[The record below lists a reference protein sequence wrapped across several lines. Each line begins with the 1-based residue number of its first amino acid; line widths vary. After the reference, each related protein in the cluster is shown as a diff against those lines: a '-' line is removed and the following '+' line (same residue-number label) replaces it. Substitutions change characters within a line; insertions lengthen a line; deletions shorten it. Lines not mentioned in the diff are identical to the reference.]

1 MNLCDAVETGLP
13 ATVKIYNS
21 NAPARVFNVGTEPVS
36 VESRLSWF
44 HKHYPKGHLIW
55 VAEEGARSQAG

>member
-13 ATVKIYNS
+13 AIVEIYNF
-21 NAPARVFNVGTEPVS
+21 NAPARMLNADTEPVS

-44 HKHYPKGHLIW
+44 HEHYPKGHLIW